1 MGVMKDLAIQGRR
14 NRQRGNAFEREVAKK
29 HGGRRTGMYGGPDDV
44 TIDGLYKIQTK
55 VGTMFSE
62 KYWKWL
68 KAIKVNADQ
77 VAYLVIGDAP
87 GPGTPR
93 RTVVIMDEQD
103 WLVIKEKL
111 HGSTEGKQEG
121 A

>member
-1 MGVMKDLAIQGRR
+1 
-14 NRQRGNAFEREVAKK
+14 
-29 HGGRRTGMYGGPDDV
+29 
-44 TIDGLYKIQTK
+44 
-55 VGTMFSE
+55 
-62 KYWKWL
+62 L

>member
-44 TIDGLYKIQTK
+44 TIDGFYKIQTK

-62 KYWKWL
+62 KYWRWL
-68 KAIKVNADQ
+68 KAIKVTADQ